1 MIVERNDA
9 WKLFSSFAGFLKPQS
24 VEEKNVAIAT
34 AVEESNEEFFQ
45 YTNIKL
51 QEIGIG
57 ALSFRKGNITGK
69 FGTAEFIVTIRAEC
83 TADELIQA
91 LDKNLTKAKKP
102 DGVPDHTGRYKVI
115 DPRNILEQ
123 DFDIKEEN
131 GSSKKIRDISYFLV
145 DPIITTV
152 CKFFGAEVPNF
163 MKKQSLNEMIAARQV
178 QEVQHQ
184 PKEEGWCAYLQRRA
198 SEYFSRSQ
206 AEHEL

>member
-1 MIVERNDA
+1 M
-9 WKLFSSFAGFLKPQS
+9 
-24 VEEKNVAIAT
+24 
-34 AVEESNEEFFQ
+34 
-45 YTNIKL
+45 Y
-51 QEIGIG
+51 
-57 ALSFRKGNITGK
+57 
-69 FGTAEFIVTIRAEC
+69 IR
-83 TADELIQA
+83 ISQ
-91 LDKNLTKAKKP
+91 
-102 DGVPDHTGRYKVI
+102 
-115 DPRNILEQ
+115 Q